1 MKNQTEERQP
11 NARAEDAALP
21 LTREERLAAI
31 RGEDLLAGLAARIE
45 MLRADSPYYTD
56 ARLVAWIDREVNSPE
71 RSRDGWG
78 VERVRASAARLRSN
92 VDAMRLKIRPVEGA
106 APLEPAAIAGTIPQ
120 VLEEACAAGAAPLL
134 DLAAAA
140 GVGRDLWDEPC
151 EQWVRLPEV
160 ISGGRF
166 VALRVVGD
174 SMAPLLHTDD
184 TILVQVG
191 PKTARDTVVLARLGD
206 GGYVVK
212 RVARVTRSRLELAS
226 LNPAFPSVTV
236 PRDERTVVGT
246 VVLRWC
252 PHGAGSRAA

>member
-1 MKNQTEERQP
+1 MNNRTEERRP
-11 NARAEDAALP
+11 DDRVEDAPLP

-31 RGEDLLAGLAARIE
+31 RGQDLLAALAARVE
-45 MLRADSPYYTD
+45 MLRPDSPYYTD
-56 ARLVAWIDREVNSPE
+56 ARLVAWLDREVNSAE
-71 RSRDGWG
+71 RSCNGWSA
-78 VERVRASAARLRSN
+78 ERVRASAARVRSK
-92 VDAMRLKIRPVEGA
+92 VEAMRLSIRPIEGA
-106 APLEPAAIAGTIPQ
+106 PPLEPAAIAGTVPQ
-120 VLEEACAAGAAPLL
+120 VLEDAYAAGAAPLL

-174 SMAPLLHTDD
+174 SMAPMLHTDD
-184 TILVQVG
+184 TILIQVG
-191 PKTARDTVVLARLGD
+191 PKTARDTVVLARLAD

-226 LNPAFPSVTV
+226 LNPAFPPITV

>member
-1 MKNQTEERQP
+1 MRNRTAETQSD
-11 NARAEDAALP
+11 ARAEETVFP
-21 LTREERLAAI
+21 LTREERLAAV
-31 RGEDLLAGLAARIE
+31 RGEDLLVDLAARVE
-45 MLRADSPYYTD
+45 MLRPDSPYYTD
-56 ARLVAWIDREVNSPE
+56 ARLIAWIDREVNSPE
-71 RSRDGWG
+71 QSGHGWS
-78 VERVRASAARLRSN
+78 VERVLAAAARVRSK
-92 VDAMRLKIRPVEGA
+92 VDSMRLKIRPVEGA
-106 APLEPAAIAGTIPQ
+106 PPLEPAAITGTVPQ
-120 VLEEACAAGAAPLL
+120 VLEDACAAGAAPLL

-166 VALRVVGD
+166 VALRAVGD
-174 SMAPLLHTDD
+174 SMAPMLHTDD
-184 TILVQVG
+184 TILIQVG
-191 PKTARDTVVLARLGD
+191 PKAARDTVVLARLAD

-226 LNPAFPSVTV
+226 LNPAFPPITV

-252 PHGAGSRAA
+252 PHGARSRAA